1 MRLTEI
7 MSTNLVVLTLT
18 HTIKEA
24 CQIFLDN
31 QIDGAP
37 VVNEK
42 GELLGLLTKSHIY
55 RVIAQD
61 QDPQAMVGDI
71 MNPDLTVGHPDEKVK
86 DIFDKV
92 GRLPVVDEKVVVGMI
107 TRTDIAR
114 AFFESFSSIS
124 NELLTIIDS
133 THNLII
139 AIDSN
144 GKISLL
150 NRVAEKFLGLKSCEV
165 IGRSI
170 VEFIPNTGLMEILQ
184 TGVSKPVQK
193 IELRNCTFISNRTPI
208 KKNGEIIGAVAVLQ
222 DISELENISKKL
234 EKVKDLSDGPL
245 NSGL

>member
-7 MSTNLVVLTLT
+7 MSTNLVVLSLT

-37 VVNEK
+37 VVNKK

-55 RVIAQD
+55 RVLAQD
-61 QDPQAMVGDI
+61 EDPQTMVGVL
-71 MNPDLTVGHPDEKVK
+71 MNPNLTVGHPDEDVK

-107 TRTDIAR
+107 TRTDLAR
-114 AFFESFSSIS
+114 AFFESSIS
-124 NELLTIIDS
+124 NELLTILDS

-139 AIDSN
+139 AIDRN

-150 NRVAEKFLGLKSCEV
+150 NRVAEKFLGLKSSEV
-165 IGRSI
+165 IGRDI
-170 VEFIPNTGLMEILQ
+170 VEFIPNTGLMEILK

-193 IELRNCTFISNRTPI
+193 IILKDCTFISNRTPI

-222 DISELENISKKL
+222 DISELENISREL
-234 EKVKDLSDGPL
+234 EKV
-245 NSGL
+245 

>member
-1 MRLTEI
+1 MRLTDI
-7 MSTNLVVLTLT
+7 MSTKLVVLTLK

-24 CQIFLDN
+24 AQIFLDN

-61 QDPQAMVGDI
+61 QSPGSLVGDI
-71 MNPDLTVGHPDEKVK
+71 MNPDLTVGHPDEEVK

-92 GRLPVVDEKVVVGMI
+92 GRLPVVDKKVVVGMI
-107 TRTDIAR
+107 TRTDLAR
-114 AFFESFSSIS
+114 AFFESTAPIS
-124 NELLTIIDS
+124 NELLNIIDS

-139 AIDSN
+139 AIDCK

-150 NRVAEKFLGLKSCEV
+150 NRVAEEFLGLRGSEV
-165 IGRSI
+165 IGRDI
-170 VEFIPNTGLMEILQ
+170 VEIIPNTGLMEILE

-208 KKNGEIIGAVAVLQ
+208 KKDGGIVGAVAVLQ
-222 DISELENISKKL
+222 DISELENISREL
-234 EKVKDLSDGPL
+234 EKV
-245 NSGL
+245 